1 MLAARLLQS
10 VGTRTVKRMPSH
22 SHVLHACSAEEFCEA
37 LRELRER
44 QRITLD
50 TIAEA
55 TKIPA
60 YMFDGLEHNDLR
72 RWPNGLFRRS
82 FFRDYA
88 HAIGLPVAEACA
100 EFVRFFPEAEP
111 APVPAETAAPAP
123 ERRTFWVLLKQWLT
137 DSRPASGVRVRIKMP
152 R

>member
-1 MLAARLLQS
+1 
-10 VGTRTVKRMPSH
+10 MPSH
-22 SHVLHACSAEEFCEA
+22 SHVLHACSAEEFCDA

-60 YMFDGLEHNDLR
+60 YLFEGLEHNDLR
-72 RWPNGLFRRS
+72 RWPSGLFRRS

-88 HAIGLPVAEACA
+88 QAIGLPVAEACA

-111 APVPAETAAPAP
+111 PPAVPPEAAADTPP
-123 ERRTFWVLLKQWLT
+123 KRTLWFLLRQWLT
-137 DSRPASGVRVRIKMP
+137 APRPAAGVRVRIKVP